1 MAEMTQV
8 QEAGKPP
15 RPPGTGRAG
24 TVAFSDLVWSHYLW
38 EQRRRGMAGPSTDD
52 DAFFTKLKRFEKQEG
67 TIVHAYWSTRAPS
80 AVAMTEKDDDEKWK
94 WWNLPGRL
102 LRLRE
107 HDRTIQL
114 HRLTDWATRGEGE
127 IAALLH
133 QSDLLAIKVGEI
145 LRGTPERIAMR
156 WILGVQEHLLGFI
169 ERSSDLATTNSNGS
183 EEKPVGADGA
193 PEAAHR
199 DSADGDRSANAARVR
214 LERQERQELVRQ
226 QQRELVK
233 IENYYHR
240 AAGKAGRIVYF
251 GGMLIGTAG
260 VIIAAVVISLLLW
273 WFGLLQDRYSADVE
287 LLFLCYGAGALGA
300 LVSAMSRI
308 SKSASSMD
316 FEIGRQLLRRLGVF
330 RPFVGAIFG
339 VVLFFLI
346 RSGVPGIEVPEAR
359 TQYFYLGLAA
369 FLAGFSERWAT
380 VMIGGAQRTI
390 GGTDPED
397 DLTRAA
403 VWRAEEESPPGQ

>member
-1 MAEMTQV
+1 MTETTQAQAAEETS
-8 QEAGKPP
+8 
-15 RPPGTGRAG
+15 RTPGTGPAG

-38 EQRRRGMAGPSTDD
+38 DQRRRGMAERSKDD
-52 DAFFTKLKRFEKQEG
+52 DDFLKKLKRFEKQEG

-80 AVAMTEKDDDEKWK
+80 AVAMTEKDGEKWK
-94 WWNLPGRL
+94 WWDLPGRL
-102 LRLRE
+102 HLRE

-114 HRLTDWATRGEGE
+114 HRLTDWATSDEGE
-127 IAALLH
+127 VAGLLN

-169 ERSSDLATTNSNGS
+169 ERSSDRATTPSNGAAGKS
-183 EEKPVGADGA
+183 DGAGGARGAVHRGGAD
-193 PEAAHR
+193 HR
-199 DSADGDRSANAARVR
+199 ARGQPGSVARVR
-214 LERQERQELVRQ
+214 RERQQLLRQ

-233 IENYYHR
+233 IEDYYHR

-251 GGMLIGTAG
+251 GGMLIGSVG
-260 VIIAAVVISLLLW
+260 VIVAAVVIWLLLAS
-273 WFGLLQDRYSADVE
+273 FGLLRDRYSADVE

-300 LVSAMSRI
+300 LVSAMSRMT
-308 SKSASSMD
+308 KSAGSMD

-346 RSGVPGIEVPEAR
+346 RSGVPGIDVPEAR

-390 GGTDPED
+390 GGNDPD
-397 DLTRAA
+397 DEPPPAA
-403 VWRAEEESPPGQ
+403 

>member
-1 MAEMTQV
+1 MTETMQA
-8 QEAGKPP
+8 QAADEAQ

-24 TVAFSDLVWSHYLW
+24 TVAFSDLVWSQYLW
-38 EQRRRGMAGPSTDD
+38 EQRRREMAGRSTDD

-67 TIVHAYWSTRAPS
+67 TIVHAYWSTRAAS
-80 AVAMTEKDDDEKWK
+80 AVAMTEKDRGKRKRWD
-94 WWNLPGRL
+94 LPGRL
-102 LRLRE
+102 GLRE
-107 HDRTIQL
+107 YDRRIEL
-114 HRLTDWATRGEGE
+114 HRLTDWATSDEGE
-127 IAALLH
+127 VAELLH

-169 ERSSDLATTNSNGS
+169 ERTGDQTTAPSNGAD
-183 EEKPVGADGA
+183 ERTAGAGGTLGA
-193 PEAAHR
+193 IHR
-199 DSADGDRSANAARVR
+199 GDADLLARR
-214 LERQERQELVRQ
+214 GGGRPGRFARERQEMLRQ
-226 QQRELVK
+226 QKRELVK

-251 GGMLIGTAG
+251 GGMLIGSVG
-260 VIIAAVVISLLLW
+260 VIIAAVVIWLLLM
-273 WFGLLQDRYSADVE
+273 WFGLLEDRYSADVE

-300 LVSAMSRI
+300 LVSAMTRMT
-308 SKSASSMD
+308 KSAGSMD
-316 FEIGRQLLRRLGVF
+316 FEIGRPLLRRLGVF

-346 RSGVPGIEVPEAR
+346 RSGVPGIVVPEAR

-397 DLTRAA
+397 ELSPAA
-403 VWRAEEESPPGQ
+403 

>member
-1 MAEMTQV
+1 MTETTQAQV
-8 QEAGKPP
+8 ADETPGP
-15 RPPGTGRAG
+15 RDTGRGG
-24 TVAFSDLVWSHYLW
+24 TVAFSDLVWSHFLW
-38 EQRRRGMAGPSTDD
+38 EQRRREMAGRSTDD

-67 TIVHAYWSTRAPS
+67 TIVHAYWSTRAAS
-80 AVAMTEKDDDEKWK
+80 AVAMTEKDAEKRKRWD
-94 WWNLPGRL
+94 LLGRL
-102 LRLRE
+102 GLRE
-107 HDRTIQL
+107 HDRRIEL
-114 HRLTDWATRGEGE
+114 HRLTDWATSDEGE
-127 IAALLH
+127 VAELLH

-169 ERSSDLATTNSNGS
+169 ERSGDQTTAPSNGDD
-183 EEKPVGADGA
+183 EKAAGAGGTLGAIHRGDAELLARRVGGR
-193 PEAAHR
+193 PGR
-199 DSADGDRSANAARVR
+199 FAR
-214 LERQERQELVRQ
+214 ERQEMLRQ
-226 QQRELVK
+226 QKRELVK

-251 GGMLIGTAG
+251 GGMLIGSLG
-260 VIIAAVVISLLLW
+260 VIVAAVVIWLLLM
-273 WFGLLQDRYSADVE
+273 WFGLLEDRYSADVE

-300 LVSAMSRI
+300 LVSAMTRM
-308 SKSASSMD
+308 SKSTGSMD
-316 FEIGRQLLRRLGVF
+316 FEIGRPLLRRLGVF

-346 RSGVPGIEVPEAR
+346 RSGVPGIVVPEAR

-397 DLTRAA
+397 EPPPAA
-403 VWRAEEESPPGQ
+403 